1 MASNVPSGVEFCTV
15 TSKGQIVI
23 PKDLRLKADFKEND
37 KLACFESQG
46 FIVLKKVDLPN
57 FKNDFEEA
65 LHRISTGHEAKV
77 RDYHTDMMPQVREL
91 HKKSQS
97 PTPSKAN
104 PAGRG

>member
-23 PKDLRLKADFKEND
+23 PKDLRVKADLKEND

-65 LHRISTGHEAKV
+65 LHRISTGHAAQV
-77 RDYHTDMMPQVREL
+77 RDYHTDVMAQVREL
-91 HKKSQS
+91 HKKSQ
-97 PTPSKAN
+97 
-104 PAGRG
+104 AGRGSTAGKGGQ